1 VTVTLNER
9 RRSKVC
15 INVIGTALEP
25 LLTSAQ
31 AAASLSAAPETVRKL
46 CHCGKLT
53 YAKIGSE
60 YRFRRSDLNAL
71 FVQSQNGTP
80 VRLSREEALRLLK

>member
-1 VTVTLNER
+1 MT
-9 RRSKVC
+9 
-15 INVIGTALEP
+15 GTALEP

-31 AAASLSAAPETVRKL
+31 AAAYLSVAPETVRKL
-46 CHCGKLT
+46 CRSGKLT

-71 FVQSQNGTP
+71 FVQSQNSTP
-80 VRLSREEALRLLK
+80 VRFSRVEALKLLR